1 MSDKELAQTE
11 RMNLLIDFYGTL
23 LTEKQRTILDY
34 YFQED
39 YSLSEIAELQQTS
52 RSAVY
57 AVKRFWKTMNR
68 NFTCCVTIRSASRN
82 MKS

>member
-1 MSDKELAQTE
+1 
-11 RMNLLIDFYGTL
+11 MNLLIDFYGTL

-39 YSLSEIAELQQTS
+39 YSLSEIAELQQT
-52 RSAVY
+52 
-57 AVKRFWKTMNR
+57 MNR

>member
-39 YSLSEIAELQQTS
+39 YSLSEIAS
-52 RSAVY
+52 CSKPA
-57 AVKRFWKTMNR
+57 AAP
-68 NFTCCVTIRSASRN
+68 CTIF
-82 MKS
+82 